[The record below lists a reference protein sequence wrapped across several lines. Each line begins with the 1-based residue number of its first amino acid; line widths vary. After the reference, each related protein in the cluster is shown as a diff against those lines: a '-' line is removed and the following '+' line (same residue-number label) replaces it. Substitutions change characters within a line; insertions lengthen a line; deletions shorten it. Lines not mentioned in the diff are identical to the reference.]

1 MKIKIARDELLTGLQ
16 RVQGIVEKRNTM
28 PVLSNILLETKQD
41 GVGLVATDLEAPQSP
56 RGCRSSPSRTAR
68 ALARR
73 RTTRV
78 FAPGSSLGEHELT
91 QLLYYVFGCHG
102 YLEVADGE
110 VTFTTQENNWVQIQA
125 GRSQFKIVGM
135 AASEFPALPT
145 IEREGRVAIP
155 GSGLASLLRKTLFAV
170 GDNDARYILNGLL
183 ITLLSS
189 EKKITMK
196 LVGTDGH
203 RLAIAESELANA
215 GTDLPK
221 EVKAIIPRKAAQEMR
236 RLLEEEEGEP
246 LLGFTKNLVT
256 FQKSGLYLTSRVMEG
271 TYPNYQQ
278 VIPKESAKKAV
289 IERAAMEGAL
299 RRVAVLSKDKT
310 NAVKLMLQAGTLT
323 LHTSNPDLGEATEEV
338 PAQYRGESLTT
349 GFNARYILDALAV
362 MDGEAVTIEI
372 NSPLSPC
379 LMKSDGDPGFLCVVM
394 PMKI

>member
-41 GVGLVATDLEAPQSP
+41 GIELVATDLEIGV
-56 RGCRSSPSRTAR
+56 RGHYKADVQQAGSVSLSAR
-68 ALARR
+68 KLY
-73 RTTRV
+73 
-78 FAPGSSLGEHELT
+78 EL
-91 QLLYYVFGCHG
+91 LK
-102 YLEVADGE
+102 EVAAGE
-110 VTFTTQENNWVQIQA
+110 ITLTTQENNWVQIQA
-125 GRSQFKIVGM
+125 GRSQFKIVGI

-155 GSGLASLLRKTLFAV
+155 GSGLASLIRKTLFAV

-183 ITLLSS
+183 ITLHSS
-189 EKKITMK
+189 DKKVTMK

-203 RLAIAESELANA
+203 RLAVAESDVTQST

-221 EVKAIIPRKAAQEMR
+221 EIKAIIPRKAAQEIR

-256 FQKSGLYLTSRVMEG
+256 FQKSGLFLTSRVMEG

-278 VIPKESAKKAV
+278 VIPKESAKKAA
-289 IERAAMEGAL
+289 IERTALESAL

-310 NAVKLMLQAGTLT
+310 NAVKVILQNGSIT
-323 LHTSNPDLGEATEEV
+323 LHTSSPDVGEATEDL

-349 GFNARYILDALAV
+349 GFNARYLLDALAV
-362 MDGEAVTIEI
+362 MDGDTVNLEI
-372 NSPLSPC
+372 SSPLSPC
-379 LMKSDGDPGFLCVVM
+379 VLKSDGDPGFLCVVM

>member
-41 GVGLVATDLEAPQSP
+41 GIELVATDLEIGV
-56 RGCRSSPSRTAR
+56 RGHYKADVQQAGSVSLSAR
-68 ALARR
+68 KLY
-73 RTTRV
+73 
-78 FAPGSSLGEHELT
+78 EL
-91 QLLYYVFGCHG
+91 LK
-102 YLEVADGE
+102 EVAAGE
-110 VTFTTQENNWVQIQA
+110 ITLTTQENNWVQIQA
-125 GRSQFKIVGM
+125 GRSQFKIVGI

-145 IEREGRVAIP
+145 LEREGRVAIP
-155 GSGLASLLRKTLFAV
+155 GSGLASLIRKTLFAV

-183 ITLLSS
+183 ITLHSS
-189 EKKITMK
+189 DKKVTMK

-203 RLAIAESELANA
+203 RLAVAESDVTQST

-221 EVKAIIPRKAAQEMR
+221 EIKAIIPRKAAQEIR

-256 FQKSGLYLTSRVMEG
+256 FQKSGLFLTSRVMEG

-278 VIPKESAKKAV
+278 VIPKESAKKAA
-289 IERAAMEGAL
+289 IERTALESAL

-310 NAVKLMLQAGTLT
+310 NAVKVILQNGSIT
-323 LHTSNPDLGEATEEV
+323 LHTSSPDVGEATEDL

-349 GFNARYILDALAV
+349 GFNARYLLDALAV
-362 MDGEAVTIEI
+362 MDGDTVNLEI
-372 NSPLSPC
+372 SSPLSPC
-379 LMKSDGDPGFLCVVM
+379 VLKSDGDPGFLCVVM

>member
-1 MKIKIARDELLTGLQ
+1 MKIRIARDELLTGLQ
-16 RVQGIVEKRNTM
+16 RVQGVVEKRNTM
-28 PVLSNILLETKQD
+28 PALSNILLETKQD
-41 GVGLVATDLEAPQSP
+41 GVELVATDLEIGI
-56 RGCRSSPSRTAR
+56 RGHYKAEV
-68 ALARR
+68 LE
-73 RTTRV
+73 
-78 FAPGSSLGEHELT
+78 PGSVSVSARKLFEILREMPDS
-91 QLLYYVFGCHG
+91 
-102 YLEVADGE
+102 EIAI
-110 VTFTTQENNWVQIQA
+110 TTQDNNWVQIHA
-125 GRSQFKIVGM
+125 GKIQFKIVGLPGTD
-135 AASEFPALPT
+135 FPALPT
-145 IEREGRVAIP
+145 VEREGRVSIS
-155 GSGLASLLRKTLFAV
+155 GSGFASLIRKTMFAV

-183 ITLLSS
+183 ITLVSND
-189 EKKITMK
+189 KKVMMR

-203 RLAIAESELANA
+203 RLAVAESELAQDA
-215 GTDLPK
+215 VSEMPK
-221 EVKAIIPRKAAQEMR
+221 EIRAIIPRKAAQEMR
-236 RLLEEEEGEP
+236 RLLEEEAGEP

-256 FQKSGLYLTSRVMEG
+256 FQRSGVFLTSRVMEG

-362 MDGEAVTIEI
+362 MDGESVTMEI
-372 NSPLSPC
+372 NTPLSPC